1 MTTQAKAKHLPYER
15 AIAKELGL
23 SDAQL
28 SALLRIRQGFWP
40 GNAARVLERKGLA
53 FIEVEQVPH
62 RLAGYLPDYADKT
75 EPRHTGKTGLTE
87 AGEALLKR
95 ARAMGY

>member
-1 MTTQAKAKHLPYER
+1 MTTLARAKHQPYER

-28 SALLRIRQGFWP
+28 AALLRIRQSYWP
-40 GNAARVLERKGLA
+40 ARAAEVLERKGYAYL
-53 FIEVEQVPH
+53 EVEQVPH
-62 RLAGYLPDYADKT
+62 RLAGYLPEYADKT